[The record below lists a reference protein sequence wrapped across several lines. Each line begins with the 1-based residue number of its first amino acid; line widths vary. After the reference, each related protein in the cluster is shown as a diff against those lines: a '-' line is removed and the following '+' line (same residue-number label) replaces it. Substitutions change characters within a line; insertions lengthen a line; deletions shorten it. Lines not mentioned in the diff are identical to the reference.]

1 LGAYRPDQGLLYP
14 VWVTGKLT
22 IGERDTDLAAV
33 SYAVSGGVIERYT
46 AEPE

>member
-1 LGAYRPDQGLLYP
+1 LGDYRPDQGLLYP

-22 IGERDTDLAAV
+22 IGTRDTDLAAV

-46 AEPE
+46 AEAE